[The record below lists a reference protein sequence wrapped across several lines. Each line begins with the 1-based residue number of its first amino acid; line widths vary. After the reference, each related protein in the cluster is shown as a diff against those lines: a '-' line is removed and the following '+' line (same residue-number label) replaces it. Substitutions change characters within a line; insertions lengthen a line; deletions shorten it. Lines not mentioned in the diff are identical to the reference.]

1 MRILLKWSGA
11 RWIVIGKRKERQT
24 MTKRAA
30 DATIKGYYYQFDT
43 TILKLLELQTNAD
56 SITIEG
62 IEDIDINTA
71 TEETTIQCKY
81 LSKPRF
87 INSAVREPITLM
99 LEHFVNPET
108 SNNYNYVLYSH
119 FEIEIQGNE
128 PRIDLTKL
136 KEILTY
142 TEINVV
148 KRYHT
153 DNGITDAKL
162 SAFLRQFKFVFGKE
176 FNTQQQEVIQKL
188 KAKFNCSEFEA
199 DTLYYNNALRIVIDK
214 AIRKNINE
222 RILSKADFING
233 INCSKKLFN
242 EWFIRLRSKKE
253 YLKLAAQVLKSTK
266 ALDPTRTKMIV
277 IGKEIL
283 LADNT
288 ELPIEAFIENL
299 VAKFYK
305 INSALRSSKPL
316 AISLDCESANI
327 DIIKKF
333 LIENEIVF
341 NDGYE
346 SISFSS
352 HHFNKE
358 PIINTTANGQ
368 KILKASYSVKII
380 SRDCLIANI
389 ITVEKPSVLLNF
401 SKEDLPNSFT
411 NGQYFDFKYCENL
424 KDVYKLLAP

>member
-1 MRILLKWSGA
+1 
-11 RWIVIGKRKERQT
+11 
-24 MTKRAA
+24 MTTRAA

-43 TILKLLELQTNAD
+43 SILKLLELQTNAD

-62 IEDIDINTA
+62 IEDIDVNTA
-71 TEETTIQCKY
+71 TEATAIQCKY

-99 LEHFVNPET
+99 LEHFVNPAT
-108 SNNYNYVLYSH
+108 SNNYNYVLYAH
-119 FEIEIQGNE
+119 FENETPGNQLT
-128 PRIDLTKL
+128 IDLTRL
-136 KEILTY
+136 KDILTY
-142 TEINVV
+142 TENRVV
-148 KRYHT
+148 KQYHT
-153 DNGITDAKL
+153 DNGITDEKL
-162 SAFLRQFKFVFGKE
+162 SAFITQFKFIFGKE
-176 FNTQQQEVIQKL
+176 FNTQQKEVIQKL
-188 KAKFNCSEFEA
+188 KEKFNCSEFEA

-214 AIRKNINE
+214 AIKNNVSQ
-222 RILSKADFING
+222 RVLSRVDFVNG
-233 INCSKKLFN
+233 IDCSKKLFN

-253 YLKLAAQVLKSTK
+253 YLKLAAQGLKSTR

-288 ELPIEAFIENL
+288 ELPIEAFFENI

-305 INSALRSSKPL
+305 LNSALRSSKPL
-316 AISLDCESANI
+316 TISLDCDSPTLS
-327 DIIKKF
+327 IIKKF
-333 LIENEIVF
+333 LIDNEIAF

-358 PIINTTANGQ
+358 PVINTTANGQ
-368 KILKASYSVKII
+368 KILKSSYSVKII

-389 ITVEKPSVLLNF
+389 TTIQKPSVLLNF
-401 SKEDLPNSFT
+401 SKDDLPNSFT

>member
-1 MRILLKWSGA
+1 
-11 RWIVIGKRKERQT
+11 
-24 MTKRAA
+24 MTTRAA

-43 TILKLLELQTNAD
+43 SILKLLELRTNAD

-71 TEETTIQCKY
+71 TEATAIQCKY

-99 LEHFVNPET
+99 LEHFVNPAT
-108 SNNYNYVLYSH
+108 SNDYKYVLYAH
-119 FEIEIQGNE
+119 FENEIPGNE
-128 PRIDLTKL
+128 PNIDLNKL

-142 TEINVV
+142 TENKIV
-148 KRYHT
+148 KHYHT

-162 SAFLRQFKFVFGKE
+162 SAFITQFKLIFGKE

-214 AIRKNINE
+214 AIKKNVGQ

-233 INCSKKLFN
+233 IDCSKKLFN

-253 YLKLAAQVLKSTK
+253 YLKLAAQGLKSTR
-266 ALDPTRTKMIV
+266 ALEPTRTKMIV

-288 ELPIEAFIENL
+288 ELPIEAFIENI

-305 INSALRSSKPL
+305 LNSALRSSKPL
-316 AISLDCESANI
+316 TISLDCDLPTLNN
-327 DIIKKF
+327 IKKF
-333 LIENEIVF
+333 LIDNEIAF

-358 PIINTTANGQ
+358 PVINTTANGQ
-368 KILKASYSVKII
+368 KILKSSYSVKII

-389 ITVEKPSVLLNF
+389 TTIQQPSVLLNF
-401 SKEDLPNSFT
+401 SKDDLPNSFT

>member
-1 MRILLKWSGA
+1 
-11 RWIVIGKRKERQT
+11 
-24 MTKRAA
+24 MTTRAA

-43 TILKLLELQTNAD
+43 SILKLLELRTNAD

-71 TEETTIQCKY
+71 TEATAIQCKY

-87 INSAVREPITLM
+87 INSSVREPITLM
-99 LEHFVNPET
+99 LEHFVNPTT
-108 SNNYNYVLYSH
+108 SNDYKYVLYAH
-119 FEIEIQGNE
+119 FENEIPGNE
-128 PRIDLTKL
+128 PNIDLNKL

-142 TEINVV
+142 TENKVV
-148 KRYHT
+148 KHYHT

-162 SAFLRQFKFVFGKE
+162 SAFITQFKLIFGKK

-188 KAKFNCSEFEA
+188 KAKFSCSEFEA

-214 AIRKNINE
+214 AIKKNVSQ
-222 RILSKADFING
+222 RILSRADFVNG
-233 INCSKKLFN
+233 IDCSKKLFN

-253 YLKLAAQVLKSTK
+253 YLKLAAQGLKSTR
-266 ALDPTRTKMIV
+266 ALEPTRTKMIV

-288 ELPIEAFIENL
+288 ELPIEVFIENI

-305 INSALRSSKPL
+305 LNSTLRSSKPL
-316 AISLDCESANI
+316 TISLDCDSPTLS
-327 DIIKKF
+327 IIKKL
-333 LIENEIVF
+333 LIDNEIAF

-358 PIINTTANGQ
+358 PVINTTANGQ
-368 KILKASYSVKII
+368 KISKSSYSVKII

-389 ITVEKPSVLLNF
+389 TTIQQPNVLLNF
-401 SKEDLPNSFT
+401 SKDDLPNSFT

-424 KDVYKLLAP
+424 KDVYKLLAQ